1 MSHASANNSRTAN
14 AEEIARFSAMA
25 EKWWD
30 PNGAMKPLHKFNP
43 IRLQLLRDN
52 IAAHLG
58 RDANQPDVL
67 KDVEI
72 IDIGCG
78 AGLLSEPL
86 ARMGAKMT
94 SIDAAENNI
103 EVAKVH
109 AAQSGLAIDYRNCTP
124 EMLVDEGKQFDI
136 VLNMEVI
143 EHVDDP
149 QFFMQACAALLK
161 PGGLMF
167 VATLNRTIK
176 SLALAKFGAEYILRW
191 LPAGTHDWRKFVKP
205 SEMSGLLRGA
215 GLDLV
220 DITGVTYNPI
230 TDKWSAAPRDLDIN
244 YMVIAQKPAKA

>member
-1 MSHASANNSRTAN
+1 MSDASAPTSRTAN
-14 AEEIARFSAMA
+14 ADEIARFSAMS

-30 PNGAMKPLHKFNP
+30 PNGVMKPLHKFNP
-43 IRLQLLRDN
+43 VRLQILRDN
-52 IAAHLG
+52 ICAHLG
-58 RDANQPDVL
+58 RDPETIEPL
-67 KDVEI
+67 KGIEI

-94 SIDAAENNI
+94 SIDASESNI
-103 EVAKVH
+103 EVAKIH
-109 AAQSGLAIDYRNCTP
+109 AAQSGLEIDYRCATP
-124 EMLVDEGKQFDI
+124 EMLADEGKQFDI

-149 QFFMQACAALLK
+149 QFFMQACASVLK

-176 SLALAKFGAEYILRW
+176 SLALAKIGAEYVLRW

-205 SEMSGLLRGA
+205 SEMSGYLRGA
-215 GLDLV
+215 GLDLQ
-220 DITGVTYNPI
+220 DITGVAYNPFND
-230 TDKWSAAPRDLDIN
+230 TWSPAPHDLDVN
-244 YMVIAQKPAKA
+244 YMVIARKPD

>member
-1 MSHASANNSRTAN
+1 MSDASAPTSRTAN
-14 AEEIARFSAMA
+14 ADEIARFSAMS

-30 PNGAMKPLHKFNP
+30 PNGVMKPLHKFNP
-43 IRLQLLRDN
+43 VRLQILRDN
-52 IAAHLG
+52 ICAHLG
-58 RDANQPDVL
+58 RDPETIEPL
-67 KDVEI
+67 KGIEI

-94 SIDAAENNI
+94 SIDASESNI
-103 EVAKVH
+103 EVAKIH
-109 AAQSGLAIDYRNCTP
+109 AAQSGLEIDYRCATP
-124 EMLVDEGKQFDI
+124 EMLADEGKQFEI

-149 QFFMQACAALLK
+149 QFFMQACASVLK

-176 SLALAKFGAEYILRW
+176 SLALAKIGAEYVLRW

-205 SEMSGLLRGA
+205 SEMSGYLRGA
-215 GLDLV
+215 GLDLQ
-220 DITGVTYNPI
+220 DITGVAYNPFND
-230 TDKWSAAPRDLDIN
+230 TWSPAPHDLDVN
-244 YMVIAQKPAKA
+244 YMVIARKPD

>member
-1 MSHASANNSRTAN
+1 MSDESAQTSRTAN
-14 AEEIARFSAMA
+14 ADEIARFSAMS

-30 PNGAMKPLHKFNP
+30 PNGVMKPLHKFNP
-43 IRLQLLRDN
+43 VRLQILRDN
-52 IAAHLG
+52 ICAHLG
-58 RDANQPDVL
+58 HDPETIEPL
-67 KDVEI
+67 KGIEI

-94 SIDAAENNI
+94 SIDASESNI
-103 EVAKVH
+103 EVAKIH
-109 AAQSGLAIDYRNCTP
+109 AAQSGLEIDYRCATP
-124 EMLVDEGKQFDI
+124 EMLADEGKQFDI

-149 QFFMQACAALLK
+149 QFFMQACASVLK

-176 SLALAKFGAEYILRW
+176 SLALAKIGAEYILRW

-205 SEMSGLLRGA
+205 SEMSGYLRGA
-215 GLDLV
+215 GLDLK
-220 DITGVTYNPI
+220 DITGVAYNPI
-230 TDKWSAAPRDLDIN
+230 NDTWSPAPHDLDVN
-244 YMVIAQKPAKA
+244 YMVIAQKPD